1 MVLVTWSM
9 EWAGGGQS
17 PDGFRLRSLKRSDE
31 AALDTKTL
39 KTVRDAEIEPPTVPV
54 CLGLGDIPGMRHF
67 QCPNQES
74 PGPTGASCLLCLHK
88 TRVS

>member
-1 MVLVTWSM
+1 MGRRGTEPRWLQA
-9 EWAGGGQS
+9 EK
-17 PDGFRLRSLKRSDE
+17 LKRSDE
-31 AALDTKTL
+31 AALGSKTL

-74 PGPTGASCLLCLHK
+74 PGPTGASCSLCLHK